1 MADDFGYEC
10 VAANGGESYRTPHLD
25 RLAATGLRFTHCYVQ
40 PLCTPTRV
48 ELMTGKSNVR
58 NYVRFGLLPTGER
71 TFANLL
77 HEAGYAT
84 AVCGKW
90 QLGREPDLPRHFGF
104 DESFLWQHTRRPPR
118 YANPGLEVDGVE
130 KNFHDGEYGPTL
142 VNEFALDFLARHAP
156 AASRGE
162 RPFFLYYPMMLTH
175 DPFQPTPD
183 SPDWNPRAVGEKD
196 GAPRHFADMV
206 AFMDKLVGRLVD
218 RLDELGL
225 RENTLLLFLGDNGT
239 SGKITSRFRGADF
252 KGGKGQTTHRGM
264 HVPGIANWP
273 GRVPAGLVCD
283 DLVTAVDFLPTICAA
298 TGTPVP
304 RGIDGR
310 SFAPQ
315 LRGEPGSPRD
325 WIYSWYSPRNGGST
339 KVREAAF
346 DRHFKLDADG
356 DLYDLSADAD
366 EKRPI
371 PLSEA
376 TGAAAAA
383 ARKLRAALDQ
393 FAGARPAELDAPGAE
408 LDGPGAESPAGG
420 EAAEPARVKTPARQ
434 SRPRK
439 QNRRQGRAAADR
451 PNILWLVAEDTSATS
466 LPCYGDTL
474 ARTPTLDTLASR
486 SVVFDRCFTIPVC
499 APSRFMLI
507 TGLYPASCGPAQ
519 HMRAQ
524 GKIGPQIVGFP
535 ALLRQAG
542 YYTTNN
548 AKTDYNAPIDVKAC
562 WNASGKDAHYKHRPD
577 PAQPFFAVFNHEVT
591 HESCLFP
598 EREVDLPFPAIQPE
612 SVRVPPYQP
621 DTPEI
626 RADWARHAN
635 HLGLLD
641 LQIKKHLDELDAAGL
656 ADDTIIFFY
665 GDNGG
670 VTPRSKRCLQ
680 ASGTRVPLLLH
691 VPKKWRHL
699 APADPGSRVADPVS
713 FVDFSATVLALAGIV
728 RPDHMQ
734 GTAFAGPDGRP
745 RDHVFC
751 SRDRMD
757 ERYDMSRSVMSRRW
771 LYIRHFRPDI
781 PAVQPLAYQ
790 FRGRGYQ
797 SWAAEAAAGRL
808 TPDSARF
815 WGPKPPEEL
824 YDLESDP
831 DNVRNLA
838 ADPAH
843 ADTIASLRLALERHM
858 IGIVDNGLVPEGSA
872 LEGYEATRAGD
883 GFPVQ
888 RAFDLAILASMA
900 EPEGLGELLR
910 AIDDPS
916 EPIRWWGAQGIAML
930 AARHGPAAV
939 DAEARGSVARLT
951 DDASPAVR
959 VAAAEALCR
968 SGDPGRGL
976 PVLEAVLR
984 SGGEWPALQAANVLD
999 RLGPIALPALP
1010 AMTTTIAGATR
1021 ATAKDPSRSGP
1032 DRYVRDLLEHAVG
1045 VLDHTRQPLVYPH
1058 ER

>member
-1 MADDFGYEC
+1 MNPIIRTTLALVIACLAAAPAAAAPPTPRPNIVLIMADDFGYEC
-10 VAANGGESYRTPHLD
+10 VAANGGESYATPHLD
-25 RLAATGLRFTHCYVQ
+25 RLAATGLRFTHCFVQ

-58 NYVRFGLLPTGER
+58 NYVRFGLLPRGER

-118 YANPGLEVDGVE
+118 YANPGLEVNGVE
-130 KNFHDGEYGPTL
+130 KDFRDGEYGPTL
-142 VNEFALDFLARHAP
+142 VNDFALDFLARHA
-156 AASRGE
+156 AAARRGE
-162 RPFFLYYPMMLTH
+162 KPFFLYYPMMLTH
-175 DPFQPTPD
+175 GPFQPTPD
-183 SPDWNPRAVGEKD
+183 SADWDPRAVGEKVND
-196 GAPRHFADMV
+196 KPRHFADMV
-206 AFMDKLVGRLVD
+206 AFMDTLVGRLVD

-239 SGKITSRFRGADF
+239 ASGLVSRFEGRDF
-252 KGGKGQTTHRGM
+252 KGGKGLSTHRGM

-273 GRVPAGLVCD
+273 GRVPAGRVCD
-283 DLVTAVDFLPTICAA
+283 DLVTAVDFLPTICEA
-298 TGTPVP
+298 TGTPLP
-304 RGIDGR
+304 PGIDGH

-315 LRGEPGSPRD
+315 LRGERGTPRD
-325 WIYSWYSPRNGGST
+325 FIYSWYSPRNGGSP

-356 DLYDLSADAD
+356 DLYDLSADPD

-383 ARKLRAALDQ
+383 ARKLRGVLDQ
-393 FAGARPAELDAPGAE
+393 FAGARPAELDAAAVDAPDEEARTAEREPNQKPSDRERRPKKKPRRRGGAAV
-408 LDGPGAESPAGG
+408 G
-420 EAAEPARVKTPARQ
+420 
-434 SRPRK
+434 
-439 QNRRQGRAAADR
+439 R
-451 PNILWLVAEDTSATS
+451 PNILWLVAEDTSAGS
-466 LPCYGDTL
+466 LSCYGGTL

-524 GKIGPQIVGFP
+524 GRIGPEIVGFP
-535 ALLRQAG
+535 TLLRQAG

-562 WNASGKDAHYKHRPD
+562 WNASGKDAHYRHRPD

-598 EREVDLPFPAIQPE
+598 EREVDLPFPAIAPE

-641 LQIKKHLDELDAAGL
+641 IQIRKHLDELEAAGL
-656 ADDTIIFFY
+656 ADDTIVFFY

-680 ASGTRVPLLLH
+680 ATGTHVPLLLH

-699 APADPGSRVADPVS
+699 APAEPGSRVADPVG
-713 FVDFSATVLALAGIV
+713 FVDFAATVLAMAGV
-728 RPDHMQ
+728 AHPDHMQ
-734 GTAFAGPDGRP
+734 GESFAGPDRRP
-745 RDHVFC
+745 HDHVFC

-858 IGIVDNGLVPEGSA
+858 IATVDNGLVPEGSP
-872 LEGYEATRAGD
+872 LEGYEASRAG
-883 GFPVQ
+883 GFPVK
-888 RAFDLAILASMA
+888 RAFDLAILASTA
-900 EPEGLGELLR
+900 EPHGLGELVR
-910 AIDDPS
+910 AVDDPS
-916 EPIRWWGAQGIAML
+916 EPIRWGGAQGIARL
-930 AARHGPAAV
+930 GVRQGPRAV
-939 DAEARGSVARLT
+939 AGGGPRT
-951 DDASPAVR
+951 TPPA
-959 VAAAEALCR
+959 C
-968 SGDPGRGL
+968 GRGG
-976 PVLEAVLR
+976 R
-984 SGGEWPALQAANVLD
+984 
-999 RLGPIALPALP
+999 R
-1010 AMTTTIAGATR
+1010 
-1021 ATAKDPSRSGP
+1021 
-1032 DRYVRDLLEHAVG
+1032 
-1045 VLDHTRQPLVYPH
+1045 
-1058 ER
+1058 